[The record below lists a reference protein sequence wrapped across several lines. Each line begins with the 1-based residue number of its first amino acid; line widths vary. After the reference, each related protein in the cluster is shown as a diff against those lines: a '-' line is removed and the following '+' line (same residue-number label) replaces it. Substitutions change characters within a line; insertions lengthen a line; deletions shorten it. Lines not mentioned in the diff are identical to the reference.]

1 MALTLLKPG
10 DVWDHQEWTRRL
22 VGMRLCEKCIP
33 RFTALMLRGYKPD
46 VFRITFFGSIMLFA
60 GGLFVVGIIAFSI
73 AGSLSLSPK
82 IPAFLFL
89 ASLLIFYGGILGRWV
104 IARLAGEAKKISSMP
119 TAQSAPLV
127 SIAELFNGPIET
139 NRGKC

>member
-1 MALTLLKPG
+1 MTLLKPG

-60 GGLFVVGIIAFSI
+60 GGLF
-73 AGSLSLSPK
+73 
-82 IPAFLFL
+82 
-89 ASLLIFYGGILGRWV
+89 
-104 IARLAGEAKKISSMP
+104 SMP